1 MKKISMIIFL
11 LTLTLNSNSYA
22 KNIYLNCEEIV
33 QKVREA
39 TYEIL
44 FNEGEISGNLF
55 VKIKTKTVDIYYAY
69 PGGEAFELLI
79 NKKFQK
85 DDSGF
90 LIKDQ
95 YKDSKFKTKEFFKFI
110 KPTDTYVFKRSSY
123 FWAAETSTDGENVH
137 DYDGAGRCETIE
149 KKEYL
154 KLIK

>member
-1 MKKISMIIFL
+1 MKKIFMIIFL
-11 LTLTLNSNSYA
+11 LTLNSNSYA

-44 FNEGEISGNLF
+44 FNEGEIIGNVF
-55 VKIKTKTVDIYYAY
+55 VKIKTKTADIYYAY

-85 DDSGF
+85 DDLGF

-95 YKDSKFKTKEFFKFI
+95 YKDSKFKAKEFFEFI
-110 KPTDTYVFKRSSY
+110 KPSDNYVFKRSSY

>member
-1 MKKISMIIFL
+1 MKKILMTIFL
-11 LTLTLNSNSYA
+11 LTLSSNSYA

-39 TYEIL
+39 TYKIL
-44 FNEGEISGNLF
+44 FNEGEIAGNVF

-79 NKKFQK
+79 NKKFKK
-85 DDSGF
+85 DALGF
-90 LIKDQ
+90 SIKDQ
-95 YKDSKFKTKEFFKFI
+95 YKDSKFKTKEFFEFI
-110 KPTDTYVFKRSSY
+110 KPSDNYVFKRSTY
-123 FWAAETSTDGENVH
+123 FWAAETSEDGENVH